1 MSVKIVQERL
11 ETYDCRS
18 SLEEEQALREI
29 TQEIVL
35 AALGRTNFFGQAG
48 FQGGTCLRIF
58 HSLNR
63 FSEDLDF
70 ALCKTDSDFTLARYL
85 EDIQRELIA
94 YGYELE
100 IDDRSRTDQ
109 VVRKAFLKDD
119 SIGHLLHLNYAIKS
133 GRMRKLRIKL
143 EVDTNPPAG
152 ASYAMPILDYP
163 FPAAIRIFDLP
174 SLFAG
179 KMHAL
184 LCRSYLKGRDWYD
197 FIWYT
202 AHKVPINHA
211 LLSAALEQA
220 GPWKGQNPVT
230 DNAWC
235 REQLHATIESL
246 DWQQAREDVRR
257 FVKPAELPSLQLW
270 SREFFQHQCRKLV

>member
-1 MSVKIVQERL
+1 MSVRIVQEKL
-11 ETYDCRS
+11 ENYNCRS

-35 AALGRTNFFGQAG
+35 AALGRTNFFEQAG

-70 ALCKTDSDFTLARYL
+70 ALCKSKASFTLAPYL
-85 EDIQRELIA
+85 ESVQRELIA

-100 IDDRSRTDQ
+100 IDDRSKAGQ
-109 VVRKAFLKDD
+109 VVKKAFLKDD
-119 SIGHLLHLNYAIKS
+119 SVGHLLHLNYALKA
-133 GRMRKLRIKL
+133 GPMRKLRIKV
-143 EVDTNPPAG
+143 EVDTHPPPG
-152 ASYAMPILDYP
+152 ASYVMPILDFP
-163 FPAAIRIFDLP
+163 FPSAVRTFDLP

-179 KMHAL
+179 KIHAL
-184 LCRSYLKGRDWYD
+184 LCRTYLKGRDWYD

-202 AHKVPINHA
+202 ARKTSINHS
-211 LLSAALEQA
+211 LLSGSLEQT
-220 GPWKGQNPVT
+220 GPWKGQHIVT

-235 REQLHATIESL
+235 IAQLKAAIEVL

-257 FVKPAELPSLQLW
+257 FVKPSELRSLELW
-270 SREFFQHQCRKLV
+270 SRDFFLNQCQKLS